1 MLNDKPDIPDFVPQI
16 NRLNPLSP
24 HQQPPLSP
32 ATVIFSDTGPAPV
45 PLPLSHYLWILRRHI
60 WAIAAFVLVVCF
72 ATAVVSFR
80 ITPVYEST
88 ATLYVDRQEAR
99 GIVGQESQS
108 QTYSNLDAESFLAS
122 QIRLLQ
128 SDSVVRP
135 VAQRYNLLERE
146 QQFNRAED
154 PSDRVTRAKDAP
166 IVLKQLRIAR
176 PPNTYLLQVS
186 YRSSDAQ
193 LAADVANQIAQS
205 YIEHTYNIRIRSS
218 QSLSK
223 FMEKQIEELRAKME
237 SSSARLAVLERE
249 LNVINPEEK
258 TNILSARLLQL
269 NTEYTR
275 AQADRVAAEAQY
287 NQAASGS
294 LEVAQVSSQGD
305 AIKRLIERRDEVSER
320 FAEAKSHYGV
330 NHPEY
335 RKIQAQLR
343 ELERQ
348 VDATRLNALNRVEVQ
363 FNEARARE
371 QMLAKSVSE
380 TKAEYDKLNLR
391 SFEYQRAKR
400 EADADKNLYDEL
412 NRKIR
417 EAGINAGFQN
427 NVVRVADLARPG
439 WKPVFPKIPLNLAL
453 AFLFSTL
460 LAFGVAIVT
469 DTLDNTIRDP
479 EQVSRTLRTHIVG
492 TLPSVKNPKELSLS
506 NSISL
511 AAPPD
516 SSAASTPN
524 AVLVTRPRERQLSTY
539 DEAIRTIRN
548 SILLTDFDRRLRTIL
563 FTSATA
569 SEGKSTT
576 AGHFASAH
584 AEQKKRTLLID
595 CDLRR
600 PSQHK
605 LFGLPLSTGLSYVL
619 NGETNW
625 RAAVIESETNPNLH
639 IITAGPPSRRA
650 ADMIGTLMGSIM
662 EEMAQE
668 YDLVVLDAPPLLGFA
683 ETLQM
688 ASSADGVIVVTKA
701 GDTSRKAVAAAISTL
716 THLRAN
722 VLGLV
727 LNQVK
732 KNHSDHYY
740 YYGYYGKYYK
750 RYQTSTTATSAD

>member
-1 MLNDKPDIPDFVPQI
+1 MPNDKPEIPGLLPQT
-16 NRLNPLSP
+16 NHLNPLAP
-24 HQQPPLSP
+24 YQQSPLSP
-32 ATVIFSDTGPAPV
+32 ATVILSDAGPAQPS
-45 PLPLSHYLWILRRHI
+45 LPLSHYLWILRRHM
-60 WAIAAFVLVVCF
+60 WAIAAFVLIVCF

-80 ITPVYEST
+80 LTPVYEST

-99 GIVGQESQS
+99 GIVGQESQA

-154 PSDRVTRAKDAP
+154 SSDRVTRAKDAP

-186 YRSSDAQ
+186 YRSTDPQ

-237 SSSARLAVLERE
+237 SSSSRLASLERE

-275 AQADRVAAEAQY
+275 AQSDRVTAEAQL

-320 FAEAKSHYGV
+320 FAEARSHYGV

-335 RKIQAQLR
+335 RKLQAQFR

-348 VDATRLNALNRVEVQ
+348 VDATRLNALKRVEVQ

-371 QMLAKSVSE
+371 QMLQKSVAE

-427 NVVRVADLARPG
+427 NMVRIADTARPG

-460 LAFGVAIVT
+460 LAFGVAILT
-469 DTLDNTIRDP
+469 DTMDNTIRDP

-492 TLPSVKNPKELSLS
+492 TLPSVKNPKELTLS
-506 NSISL
+506 TSVAL
-511 AAPPD
+511 PAAGSD
-516 SSAASTPN
+516 SGAL
-524 AVLVTRPRERQLSTY
+524 LVPRRTERQLSTY

-548 SILLTDFDRRLRTIL
+548 SILLTDFDRRLRTLL

-576 AGHFASAH
+576 AGHLASAH
-584 AEQKKRTLLID
+584 AEQKKKTLLID

-600 PSQHK
+600 PSLHK
-605 LFGLPLSTGLSYVL
+605 LFGLPLSTGLSNVL

-625 RAAVIESETNPNLH
+625 RFAIVESETNPNLH

-650 ADMIGTLMGSIM
+650 ADMIGTLMGPVM
-662 EEMAQE
+662 DEMAQE

-688 ASSADGVIVVTKA
+688 ASSADGVVVVTKA

-716 THLRAN
+716 SHLRAN

-750 RYQTSTTATSAD
+750 RYQTGGSEDIQA

>member
-1 MLNDKPDIPDFVPQI
+1 MNLDRPDPQDLI
-16 NRLNPLSP
+16 SQPNRLSP
-24 HQQPPLSP
+24 MAVHQQSPLAP
-32 ATVIFSDTGPAPV
+32 ATVILSDPGPTQAS
-45 PLPLSHYLWILRRHI
+45 LPLSHYLWILRRHM
-60 WAIAAFVLVVCF
+60 WAIVAFVVIVCF

-80 ITPVYEST
+80 LTPVYEST

-99 GIVGQESQS
+99 GIVGQESQAQS
-108 QTYSNLDAESFLAS
+108 YSNLDAESFLAS

-146 QQFNRAED
+146 KQFNRAED
-154 PSDRVTRAKDAP
+154 SSDRVTRAKDAP

-186 YRSSDAQ
+186 YRSTDPQ

-237 SSSARLAVLERE
+237 SSSSRLASLERE

-275 AQADRVAAEAQY
+275 AQSDRVTAEAQR

-335 RKIQAQLR
+335 RKLQAQFR

-348 VDATRLNALNRVEVQ
+348 VDATRINALKRVEVQ

-371 QMLAKSVSE
+371 QMLAKGVAE

-427 NVVRVADLARPG
+427 NTVRVADLARPG

-460 LAFGVAIVT
+460 LAFGVAILT
-469 DTLDNTIRDP
+469 DTMDNTIRDP

-492 TLPSVKNPKELSLS
+492 TLPAVKNPKELTLS
-506 NSISL
+506 GAIPL
-511 AAPPD
+511 TAPPD
-516 SSAASTPN
+516 GAPN
-524 AVLVTRPRERQLSTY
+524 AILVTGHRERQLSTY

-548 SILLTDFDRRLRTIL
+548 SILLTDFDRRLRTLL

-576 AGHFASAH
+576 AGHLASAH

-605 LFGLPLSTGLSYVL
+605 LFGLPLSVGLSNVL
-619 NGETNW
+619 NGDTGW
-625 RAAVIESETNPNLH
+625 RTAIVESESNPNLH

-650 ADMIGTLMGSIM
+650 ADMIGTLMGPIM
-662 EEMAQE
+662 EEMAQD

-701 GDTSRKAVAAAISTL
+701 GDTSRKAVSAAISTL

-750 RYQTSTTATSAD
+750 RYQTSAAANTDSV

>member
-1 MLNDKPDIPDFVPQI
+1 MNHDQPTPQD
-16 NRLNPLSP
+16 LLAQPGQVTSLAAY
-24 HQQPPLSP
+24 QQAPLSP
-32 ATVIFSDTGPAPV
+32 ATIILSEAGAGRVS
-45 PLPLSHYLWILRRHI
+45 LPLSHYAWILRRHV
-60 WAIAAFVLVVCF
+60 WAIIAFVLLVCF
-72 ATAVVSFR
+72 ATAVVSLR
-80 ITPVYEST
+80 LTPVYEST

-99 GIVGQESQS
+99 GIVGQESQN

-146 QQFNRAED
+146 GQINRA
-154 PSDRVTRAKDAP
+154 SDAASRISRAKDAP
-166 IVLKQLRIAR
+166 IVLKQLRISR
-176 PPNTYLLQVS
+176 PPSTYLLQVS
-186 YRSSDAQ
+186 YRSEDPQ

-218 QSLSK
+218 QSLST

-237 SSSARLAVLERE
+237 ASSGRLASLERE

-275 AQADRVAAEAQY
+275 AQSDRVSAEAQMK
-287 NQAASGS
+287 QASTGA
-294 LEVAQVSSQGD
+294 LEAAQVSSQGD
-305 AIKRLIERRDEVSER
+305 SIKRLVERRNEVSER
-320 FAEAKSHYGV
+320 FAEVKSHYGV

-343 ELERQ
+343 ELENQ
-348 VDATRLNALNRVEVQ
+348 IDATRQNALKRVEVQ

-371 QMLAKSVSE
+371 QMLANSVAE

-427 NVVRVADLARPG
+427 NMVRIADLARPG

-460 LAFGVAIVT
+460 IACGIAILA
-469 DTLDNTIRDP
+469 DTMDNTIRDP
-479 EQVSRTLRTHIVG
+479 EQVSRTLHTHIIG
-492 TLPSVKNPKELSLS
+492 TLPSVKNPKELSLTTTA
-506 NSISL
+506 SL
-511 AAPPD
+511 PVSG
-516 SSAASTPN
+516 SSGEIVVA
-524 AVLVTRPRERQLSTY
+524 RGQERLLSTY

-576 AGHFASAH
+576 AGHLATAH
-584 AEQKKRTLLID
+584 AQQKKRTLLID

-605 LFGLPLSTGLSYVL
+605 LFGLPLATGLSNVL
-619 NGETNW
+619 NGETGW
-625 RAAVIESETNPNLH
+625 RAAVVESESNPNLH

-650 ADMIGTLMGSIM
+650 ADMIGTLMGPIM
-662 EEMAQE
+662 DEMAGE
-668 YDLVVLDAPPLLGFA
+668 YDLVILDAPPLLGFA
-683 ETLQM
+683 ESLQM
-688 ASSADGVIVVTKA
+688 ASSADGVVVVTKA

-716 THLRAN
+716 SHLRAN

-732 KNHSDHYY
+732 KSHSDHYY
-740 YYGYYGKYYK
+740 YYGYYGKHYK
-750 RYQTSTTATSAD
+750 RYADSGSEKA

>member
-1 MLNDKPDIPDFVPQI
+1 
-16 NRLNPLSP
+16 
-24 HQQPPLSP
+24 SP
-32 ATVIFSDTGPAPV
+32 ATVILSDAAPAQPS
-45 PLPLSHYLWILRRHI
+45 LPLSHYLWILRRHM
-60 WAIAAFVLVVCF
+60 WAIAAFVLIVCF

-80 ITPVYEST
+80 LTPVYEST

-99 GIVGQESQS
+99 GIVGQESQA

-154 PSDRVTRAKDAP
+154 SSARVTRARDAP

-186 YRSSDAQ
+186 YRSTDPQ

-237 SSSARLAVLERE
+237 SSSSRLASLERE

-275 AQADRVAAEAQY
+275 AQADRVTAEAQL

-335 RKIQAQLR
+335 RKLQAQFR

-348 VDATRLNALNRVEVQ
+348 VDATRLNALKRVEVQ

-371 QMLAKSVSE
+371 QMLEKSVAE

-427 NVVRVADLARPG
+427 NMVRIADTARPG

-460 LAFGVAIVT
+460 LAFGVAILT
-469 DTLDNTIRDP
+469 DTMDNTIRDP

-492 TLPSVKNPKELSLS
+492 TLPSVKNPKELTLS
-506 NSISL
+506 GSIPL
-511 AAPPD
+511 AAPPGGE
-516 SSAASTPN
+516 PN
-524 AVLVTRPRERQLSTY
+524 AVLVTGHRERQLSTY

-548 SILLTDFDRRLRTIL
+548 SILLTDFDRRLRTLL

-576 AGHFASAH
+576 AGHLASAH
-584 AEQKKRTLLID
+584 AEQRKKTLLID

-605 LFGLPLSTGLSYVL
+605 LFGLPLSTGLSNVL

-625 RAAVIESETNPNLH
+625 RAAIVESESNPNLH

-650 ADMIGTLMGSIM
+650 ADMIGTLMGSVM
-662 EEMAQE
+662 DEMAQE

-716 THLRAN
+716 AHLRAN
-722 VLGLV
+722 ILGLV

-750 RYQTSTTATSAD
+750 RYTTGQGPETPAV